1 MRPVAVNIRP
11 VAVND
16 NMMPVAV
23 NIRPVAVIET

>member
-1 MRPVAVNIRP
+1 MKPVAVNIKP
-11 VAVND
+11 VAANE